1 MIVYVLQIASII
13 VGITLIAGV
22 IINYLKRKDVEGT
35 WLESHFRW
43 QIRTFWFTLLWC
55 GVGLAL
61 LIVVVGFFVLM
72 ALAMW
77 LLYRAIK
84 GWLELEERR
93 PMYA

>member
-1 MIVYVLQIASII
+1 LPLLVIVI
-13 VGITLIAGV
+13 
-22 IINYLKRKDVEGT
+22 
-35 WLESHFRW
+35 
-43 QIRTFWFTLLWC
+43 
-55 GVGLAL
+55 GL
-61 LIVVVGFFVLM
+61 FVLM